1 MLGAGHMGTGG
12 GCELSGSP
20 NKGTVSGGGKDTLR
34 VAIDVCGI
42 GGGWDNR
49 GGRSGE
55 GTG

>member
-1 MLGAGHMGTGG
+1 MGAGHMGTGG